1 MLTEL
6 AKVALFH
13 PVVLC
18 DLLHHGHCRCCPG
31 YAWPNSP
38 YCTYSARPSE
48 TGMPASC
55 GNSAEVPFLCF
66 VDGLTM
72 PLWWCTAS
80 ALDRVCTK
88 IRRCGVAL
96 TRNSQCPKVKA
107 SVKRIHMEVLMEEI
121 WRNTRQQKQKSIA
134 FPNCREREWAC
145 LYCVW
150 APPWYQ
156 HSDENVETH
165 SNVFWHT

>member
-18 DLLHHGHCRCCPG
+18 DLLHYGHCRCCPG

-80 ALDRVCTK
+80 AHDRVCTK
-88 IRRCGVAL
+88 IRSCGVAL
-96 TRNSQCPKVKA
+96 TSNGQCPKVKA

-121 WRNTRQQKQKSIA
+121 PDNKNRNQLLSRTV
-134 FPNCREREWAC
+134 EREWAC